1 MVICRTDDYGQQA
14 ESIGSLLSATRLGN
28 RILGTGEAELLC
40 QSPTLVFVESAL
52 EQIGHFLTLLPGV
65 ASAEE
70 WTC

>member
-1 MVICRTDDYGQQA
+1 MVICQTDDYGQQP
-14 ESIGSLLSATRLGN
+14 ESIGSLLRATRLDDQS
-28 RILGTGEAELLC
+28 LGTGEAELLC

-70 WTC
+70 WSC